1 MNEHIVDYL
10 NYYIELENPQYAVLL
25 IGNWGCG
32 KTYFIKDLIKQWIEP
47 DDFEEK
53 VNLKPIYVSLNGIA
67 DTNTINERIR
77 AVISPFLYSKG
88 MKVAKSV
95 LKGLLKTTAKIDL
108 NFDDD
113 DKSDGNISFNV
124 DSLGI
129 FDSTNKDI
137 KGKRILIFDDI
148 ERCKIKTDEI
158 FGYIN
163 NFVEHLGC
171 KVILL
176 TDEKKIK
183 AKYENNKSDLD
194 IDYKDFKEKL
204 IGQTFEVKSDVNT
217 AVNHFIIEGKK
228 INGKLNLNEYKY
240 TITELFI
247 SSKLEN
253 LRVLKQALL
262 DFNRLTTYIDNEFQ
276 EHDKYDLFIK
286 NLLVY
291 FIIVYAEY
299 KTGNDKIRQYQTF
312 NYFNQKEDTAL
323 KEAEGKYNS
332 ILENLNVFHSSY
344 VFSISSILSYIEKGF
359 ISKEGLNNE
368 LKSNTF
374 FRKDQEQDWEKLW
387 WWNFLDDDLF
397 LSLRENVWQQFLNG
411 EIKETTVVLHI
422 AGIFITLIN
431 EKLIDKR
438 KEYVVSK
445 SKKILNDIF
454 KNNKA
459 YSKQH
464 IAYGLMDSSWGK
476 QYQALNSPEFIEL
489 KNYLD
494 KKVKDTQS
502 TICIDYMKELFE
514 DLSES
519 SIYLLSGRLKEPLPD
534 GSDWYERTAIFKT
547 VNGCKLGK
555 RIKSF
560 KTRAIFDF
568 KTFIHNRYYPEERHL
583 NVQLENYHKDDIS
596 CLVDLRTELEKKM
609 KSHEKIKNRMLNALI
624 IELEAIITKI
634 NQI

>member
-47 DDFEEK
+47 DESEEK

-67 DTNTINERIR
+67 DTNAINERIR

-88 MKVAKSV
+88 MKVAKTV
-95 LKGLLKTTAKIDL
+95 FKGLLKTTAKIDL

-129 FDSTNKDI
+129 FDSTNKDV

-163 NFVEHLGC
+163 NFVEHSGC

-183 AKYENNKSDLD
+183 AKYEKNKSDLD

-217 AVNHFIIEGKK
+217 AVTHFILEGQK
-228 INGKLNLNEYKY
+228 INSNLNLNEYKDI
-240 TITELFI
+240 ITELFI
-247 SSKLEN
+247 SSELEN

-262 DFNRLTTYIDNEFQ
+262 DFNRLTTYIDDEFQ
-276 EHDKYDLFIK
+276 KHDKYDLFIR

-312 NYFNQKEDTAL
+312 NYFDKKEDNTL
-323 KEAEGKYNS
+323 KETESKYNS

-344 VFSISSILSYIEKGF
+344 VFSISSILGYIEKGF
-359 ISKEGLNNE
+359 ISKEDLNNE
-368 LKSNTF
+368 IKSNTF
-374 FRKDQEQDWEKLW
+374 FRKDKEQDWEKLW
-387 WWNFLDDDLF
+387 WWNFLADESFVDL
-397 LSLRENVWQQFLNG
+397 RDNVWLQFSTSD
-411 EIKETTVVLHI
+411 IKETTVLLHI

-454 KNNKA
+454 ANNKT
-459 YSKQH
+459 YSQHH
-464 IAYGLMDSSWGK
+464 IAYGLMDGSWGK

-489 KNYLD
+489 KSFLD
-494 KKVKDTQS
+494 KKVKDSQS
-502 TICIDYMKELFE
+502 AICIDYMKELFE
-514 DLSES
+514 DISEE
-519 SIYLLSGRLKEPLPD
+519 SICLLNGRLKEPLPD

-547 VNGCKLGK
+547 VNGRKLGK

-560 KTRAIFDF
+560 KARAIFDF
-568 KTFIHNRYYPEERHL
+568 KSFIHTRYYPEERYV
-583 NVQLENYHKDDIS
+583 NVRLENYHKDDIS

-609 KSHEKIKNRMLNALI
+609 KSHERIKNRMLNELI
-624 IELEAIITKI
+624 IELEVIITKI

>member
-32 KTYFIKDLIKQWIEP
+32 KTYFIKNLIKQWIEP
-47 DDFEEK
+47 DESEDK

-88 MKVAKSV
+88 MKVAKIV
-95 LKGLLKTTAKIDL
+95 FKGLLKTSAKIDL
-108 NFDDD
+108 NFDED

-129 FDSTNKDI
+129 FDSTNKDVN
-137 KGKRILIFDDI
+137 GKRILIFDDI

-163 NFVEHLGC
+163 NFVEHSEC

-183 AKYENNKSDLD
+183 AKYEKNKSDLD

-217 AVNHFIIEGKK
+217 AVNHFILEGQK
-228 INGKLNLNEYKY
+228 INPNLNLNEYKDI
-240 TITELFI
+240 ITELFI
-247 SSKLEN
+247 SSELEN

-262 DFNRLTTYIDNEFQ
+262 DFNRLTTYIYNEFQ

-291 FIIVYAEY
+291 FIVVYAEY
-299 KTGNDKIRQYQTF
+299 KTGNDKIRQYQAF
-312 NYFNQKEDTAL
+312 NYFDKKDDNAL
-323 KEAEGKYNS
+323 KETESKYNS
-332 ILENLNVFHSSY
+332 ILENLNIFHSSY
-344 VFSISSILSYIEKGF
+344 IFSISSILGYIEKGF
-359 ISKEGLNNE
+359 ISKEDLNNE
-368 LKSNTF
+368 IKSNTF

-387 WWNFLDDDLF
+387 WWSFLDDDSF
-397 LSLRENVWQQFLNG
+397 IDLRDKVWQQFSSG
-411 EIKETTVVLHI
+411 DIKETTVLLHI
-422 AGIFITLIN
+422 AGIFTTLIN
-431 EKLIDKR
+431 EKLIDKK

-445 SKKILNDIF
+445 SKKILTDLF
-454 KNNKA
+454 ANNKT

-464 IAYGLMDSSWGK
+464 IAYGLMDGSWGK
-476 QYQALNSPEFIEL
+476 QYQALHSPEFIEL
-489 KNYLD
+489 KSYLD
-494 KKVKDTQS
+494 KKVKDSQS

-514 DLSES
+514 NISED
-519 SIYLLSGRLKEPLPD
+519 SISLLYSRLKEPLPD

-547 VNGCKLGK
+547 VNGRRLGK

-560 KTRAIFDF
+560 KSRAIFDF
-568 KTFIHNRYYPEERHL
+568 KSFIHSRYYPEERYV
-583 NVQLENYHKDDIS
+583 NVRIENYHKDDIS
-596 CLVDLRTELEKKM
+596 CLVDLRTELEKNM
-609 KSHEKIKNRMLNALI
+609 ISRERIKNRMLNELI
-624 IELEAIITKI
+624 TELEAIITKI
-634 NQI
+634 NLI